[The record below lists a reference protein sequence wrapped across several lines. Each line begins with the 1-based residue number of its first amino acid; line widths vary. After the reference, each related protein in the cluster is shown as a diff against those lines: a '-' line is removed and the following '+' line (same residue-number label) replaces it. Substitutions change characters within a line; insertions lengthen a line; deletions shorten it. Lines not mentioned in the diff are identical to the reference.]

1 MRAHMAL
8 TDGKL
13 AKLAK
18 EKEVR
23 DKRPMYRPE
32 HQLEELRNLQKQLNH
47 QRATWQ
53 QEKAQ
58 SEAEI
63 KSQREELEKLQ
74 VCFTFVDICFVDL
87 MYDLL

>member
-1 MRAHMAL
+1 MKVHMAM
-8 TDGKL
+8 TDEKL
-13 AKLAK
+13 AKLTK

-47 QRATWQ
+47 DRAIWQ

-58 SEAEI
+58 SEAEL

-74 VCFTFVDICFVDL
+74 VCLRF
-87 MYDLL
+87 Y

>member
-1 MRAHMAL
+1 MQLAESDYKLSKL
-8 TDGKL
+8 T
-13 AKLAK
+13 K

-47 QRATWQ
+47 DRSVWQ

-58 SEAEI
+58 FESEI
-63 KSQREELEKLQ
+63 KNQREELEKLQ
-74 VCFTFVDICFVDL
+74 VDIWNTKFSAF
-87 MYDLL
+87 